1 MYWFLLA
8 AIIRSKD
15 GNTSLQEINCFMTA
29 CLQNLIHLNHVNP
42 QKIYNAQKPLIG
54 YKYKKVCQKA
64 STGSWF

>member
-42 QKIYNAQKPLIG
+42 QKIYNAQKPPINL
-54 YKYKKVCQKA
+54 
-64 STGSWF
+64 